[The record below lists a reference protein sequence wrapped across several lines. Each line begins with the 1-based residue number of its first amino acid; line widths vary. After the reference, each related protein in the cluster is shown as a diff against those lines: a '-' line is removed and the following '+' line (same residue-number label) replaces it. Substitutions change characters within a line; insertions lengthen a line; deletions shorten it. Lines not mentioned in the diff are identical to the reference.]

1 MIKSLLANISRIIKK
16 IIFWTLCIPMGILC
30 VILLAAEEFGKKGL
44 HSMEQWENW
53 TFEKT

>member
-1 MIKSLLANISRIIKK
+1 
-16 IIFWTLCIPMGILC
+16 MGILC